1 MSEMK
6 RCSECG
12 AQLPA
17 DAPGGHCIQCI
28 LRFGLTTLDEAAGPE
43 ESPPGPEE
51 KGVAW
56 AEKAGDRI
64 GRYKLLEQIGEGG
77 CGIVYLA
84 EQEEPVRRRVA
95 LKIIKVG
102 MDTRN
107 VIARFEAE
115 RQALA
120 MMDHANIAKV
130 LDGGATERGRPYFV
144 MELVSGVRL
153 TDFCDRKQLSIR
165 HRLEPFVAVCHA
177 IQHAHQKGIIHR
189 DIKPSNILMSD
200 EAQPVP
206 KVIDFGI
213 AKATDQRLTDKTLFT
228 AFEHFLG
235 TPAYMSPEQAQL
247 TGGDID
253 TRSDIYSLGAV
264 LYELLTGTTPFRT
277 TVHDGTGLDEL
288 RRAIREKDPPRPS
301 ACLSALA
308 TPDLAEV
315 ASCRQ
320 IHPERLIHE
329 LRGDLDWIVMKALE
343 KERSR
348 RYETANGLRV
358 DIQRYLADEPV
369 VARPPST
376 VYRFHKL
383 VRRNRLAFG
392 AAAAVLAALILGLAV
407 SVSLF
412 LREREA
418 RHRAVVAEKLQSD
431 LRLQAEA
438 ASQEQA
444 KLRMEAQA
452 NQQKAQTEAAKSE
465 QVAQLLKNML
475 KGVGPSVALGRD
487 TTLLREILD
496 KSAASARQ
504 DLTNQPEAAMEVFST
519 LATTYDDLGLDEQ
532 MEDTARQALSS
543 ARAAFGQEHPAVA
556 RALRQVGYA
565 LSNRGKL
572 DEAEP
577 FIQEALRQQRKLLG
591 PESSDAADSLR
602 TLANLRWAQ
611 GKLADAEA
619 FHRQALAIRRKLSNG
634 PEPLLA
640 ESMNDLAGV
649 LTNEGELADAE
660 SMYRESL
667 GMARALFGNE
677 HPTLAV
683 SMNNL
688 ATVLRRQGKQAEA
701 EALFRETLALQKKL
715 FGNEHPTLAVTLNNL
730 ALLLRMQGKLSE
742 AESMQ
747 REALAIEQKLLG
759 LEHPQTAVS
768 LRNLGNILRDRG
780 QLDEA
785 ETVLRSALATQKK
798 LLGNDSPEVATS
810 LEALSLVLEQQGKL
824 SDAEALKR
832 QSVSIREKTSAQPA
846 SSPAAG
852 P

>member
-1 MSEMK
+1 MSEIK

-12 AQLPA
+12 ASLPA

-28 LRFGLTTLDEAAGPE
+28 LLLGLTSHDEVQGHE
-43 ESPPGPEE
+43 ESAAVPEDQLVARTE
-51 KGVAW
+51 KP
-56 AEKAGDRI
+56 GDRI
-64 GRYKLLEQIGEGG
+64 GRYKLLEKIGEGG

-84 EQEEPVRRRVA
+84 DQEQPVRRRVA
-95 LKIIKVG
+95 LKIIKLG
-102 MDTRN
+102 MDTRT

-120 MMDHANIAKV
+120 LMDHRNIAKV
-130 LDGGATERGRPYFV
+130 LDGGATETGRPYFV
-144 MELVSGVRL
+144 MELVSSVRL
-153 TDFCDRKQLSIR
+153 TEYCDRKQLSIR
-165 HRLEPFVAVCHA
+165 QRLELFMQVCQA

-189 DIKPSNILMSD
+189 DIKPSNLLMSD

-213 AKATDQRLTDKTLFT
+213 AKAIDQRLTDKTLFT

-247 TGGDID
+247 NSADID

-288 RRAIREKDPPRPS
+288 RRTIREKDPPRPS
-301 ACLSALA
+301 ACLNAMSK
-308 TPDLAEV
+308 PDLAKV
-315 ASCRQ
+315 ASQRQ

-348 RYETANGLRV
+348 RYETANGLRM
-358 DIQRYLADEPV
+358 DIQRYLAEEPV

-383 VRRNRLAFG
+383 VRRNKLAFG
-392 AAAAVLAALILGLAV
+392 SAAAVLAALILGLAV
-407 SVSLF
+407 SSSLF

-418 RHRAVVAEKLQSD
+418 RHRAVVAEKLQSE
-431 LRLQAEA
+431 LRLQAETA
-438 ASQEQA
+438 GQEQA
-444 KLRMEAQA
+444 RLRIQAQA
-452 NQQKAQTEAAKSE
+452 DQKKAQTEAAKSE

-487 TTLLREILD
+487 TTMLRDILD
-496 KSAASARQ
+496 KCAASVGQ

-519 LATTYDDLGLDEQ
+519 LAGTYDDLGLDEQ
-532 MEDTARQALSS
+532 MENMARQALSCG
-543 ARAAFGQEHPAVA
+543 RAIFGQEHPAVA
-556 RALRQVGYA
+556 RALRLVGYA

-572 DEAEP
+572 DQAEP

-619 FHRQALAIRRKLSNG
+619 LHREAIAIRRKLSNN
-634 PEPLLA
+634 PDPLLA
-640 ESMNDLAGV
+640 ESINDLAGV
-649 LTNEGELADAE
+649 LTNEGKLAEAE

-688 ATVLRRQGKQAEA
+688 ATVLRREGKPAEA

-715 FGNEHPTLAVTLNNL
+715 FGNEHPTLAVSLNNL
-730 ALLLRMQGKLSE
+730 ALLLRLQGKLSE

-759 LEHPQTAVS
+759 PEHPQTAVS

-785 ETVLRSALATQKK
+785 ETVLRSALATQQK
-798 LLGNDSPEVATS
+798 LLGNESPEVATS
-810 LEALSLVLEQQGKL
+810 LEALSLVLERQGKL

-832 QSVSIREKTSAQPA
+832 QSVAIREKTSA
-846 SSPAAG
+846 SSKPEG
-852 P
+852 R